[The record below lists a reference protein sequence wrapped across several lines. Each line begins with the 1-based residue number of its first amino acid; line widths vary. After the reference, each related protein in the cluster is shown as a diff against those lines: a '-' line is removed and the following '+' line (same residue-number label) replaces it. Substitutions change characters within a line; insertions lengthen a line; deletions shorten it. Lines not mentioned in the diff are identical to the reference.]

1 MLQVIHGDRRGI
13 DDGFCQV
20 CVSHGIN
27 VEAARFGAISFAF
40 DIGDKCLARVIRA
53 GLAFEDPS

>member
-20 CVSHGIN
+20 CVSHGID
-27 VEAARFGAISFAF
+27 VEAARFGAVSLDI
-40 DIGDKCLARVIRA
+40 DIGDEGEARVIRA
-53 GLAFEDPS
+53 GLAFEDSS